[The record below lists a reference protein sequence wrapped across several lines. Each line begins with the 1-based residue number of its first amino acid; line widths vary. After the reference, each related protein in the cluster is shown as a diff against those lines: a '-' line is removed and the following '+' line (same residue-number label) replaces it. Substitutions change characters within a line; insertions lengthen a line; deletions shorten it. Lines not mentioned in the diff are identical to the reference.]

1 MVNNPNPFFIKFKYL
16 LLKFVFINLSNYDL
30 AVDLNLSYQELAGDL
45 NLSYQ
50 ELAGDLKLC
59 SDDFTGAKN
68 LYRLAGLSILKTAL
82 KLAVFG
88 CVDQLLTYLQ
98 VNNFISRAANM
109 QIGLI
114 NPSLPFSLFL
124 TIQLRGRATFEKNLK
139 FIPFLKIILYL
150 FSYPLL

>member
-1 MVNNPNPFFIKFKYL
+1 MVIPPPP
-16 LLKFVFINLSNYDL
+16 S
-30 AVDLNLSYQELAGDL
+30 LSYSNTFCSSLSFELTDDF

-82 KLAVFG
+82 KRAVFG

-114 NPSLPFSLFL
+114 NHSLPFSLFL

-150 FSYPLL
+150 FLDRCKGGCNGAIGKQKPEES